1 MVSLS
6 VFHSD
11 QENEQN
17 TQGDNLKMKKIRG
30 VLTILGTAGLLL
42 LASCATVSSAASSGS
57 NDDDGL
63 ISQESTSQPEG
74 KIIKEPKPISVQN
87 TSNQLETE
95 FKNLLKR
102 IELKVES
109 SPKATV
115 ANKAFRTPYVVT
127 VKDENGPVAGLEL
140 TVNWP
145 IGRTNDTVTYSAA
158 RIKTDEEG
166 KVSFTPAAPKFAVK
180 DKVTFYPSP
189 VSSSSIIVKAA
200 YETAV
205 SAPYAV
211 KSEYLGYPGGL
222 LYTYDF
228 NEKGNPTT
236 NNFLLLQ
243 SLRNIGV
250 NVGNS
255 PVSDTSYF
263 NMPVSELYRET
274 YNIVGKSYKFMVMG
288 AFKYAAPAEET
299 ADGATVTLIA
309 DITCVDMSNGNILYK
324 TSFTETVT
332 DKNKWTA
339 DQKCR
344 KILADKAADAIVY
357 GM

>member
-1 MVSLS
+1 
-6 VFHSD
+6 
-11 QENEQN
+11 
-17 TQGDNLKMKKIRG
+17 MKKIRVIYTFAG
-30 VLTILGTAGLLL
+30 IAGLLFL
-42 LASCATVSSAASSGS
+42 FSCASVPAPSDVEKT
-57 NDDDGL
+57 DDDNF
-63 ISQESTSQPEG
+63 ITQDNESRQEG
-74 KIIKEPKPISVQN
+74 KVIKEPKPISVQN

-109 SPKATV
+109 SPKATT
-115 ANKAFRTPYVVT
+115 ANRGFNAPYVVT

-145 IGRTNDTVTYSAA
+145 IGRTNDTVTYSAT
-158 RIKTDEEG
+158 RIKTDSEG

-189 VSSSSIIVKAA
+189 VSSSSQIVKAA

-263 NMPVSELYRET
+263 NMPVSELYKET

-299 ADGATVTLIA
+299 ADGATVTLTA
-309 DITCVDMSNGNILYK
+309 DITCIDMNNGNILYK

-344 KILADKAADAIVY
+344 KILAEKAADAIVY

>member
-1 MVSLS
+1 
-6 VFHSD
+6 
-11 QENEQN
+11 
-17 TQGDNLKMKKIRG
+17 MKKNRAIYTLVG
-30 VLTILGTAGLLL
+30 AAGLLFL
-42 LASCATVSSAASSGS
+42 FSCASVPAPSAAEKT
-57 NDDDGL
+57 DDDNF
-63 ISQESTSQPEG
+63 IAQDNEPRQEG
-74 KIIKEPKPISVQN
+74 KVIKEPKPISVQN

-109 SPKATV
+109 SPKTTT
-115 ANKAFRTPYVVT
+115 ANKSFNAPYVVS
-127 VKDENGPVAGLEL
+127 VKDENGPVAGLDL

-158 RIKTDEEG
+158 RLKTNEEG
-166 KVSFTPAAPKFAVK
+166 KVSFTPTAPKFAVK

-189 VSSSSIIVKAA
+189 VSSSSLIVKAA

-222 LYTYDF
+222 LYIYDF

-243 SLRNIGV
+243 ELRNHGV

-263 NMPVSELYRET
+263 NKPISELYKET

-299 ADGATVTLIA
+299 ADGATVTLTA